1 MLVRVS
7 TIQASDADAY
17 RVQDQFIGQML
28 DVMAARDRARLLGAA
43 GKQG

>member
-7 TIQASDADAY
+7 TIQANEDDAY

-43 GKQG
+43 GKHG